1 MLFDARTALINEKV
15 GDAQWQGIQTGKKTI
30 TVFIGKGELM
40 SDLIDRQD
48 AIDAVAF
55 GITYTKVFDKE
66 TGKVKVKELFAEGN
80 YELKNAI
87 DRIKE
92 LPSVDAVEVVRCK
105 DCKFAS
111 YEPCKDFVN
120 VYVCNYSYWTRAQ
133 GGRYPDWY
141 CARAERRTDAVE

>member
-1 MLFDARTALINEKV
+1 M
-15 GDAQWQGIQTGKKTI
+15 GDP
-30 TVFIGKGELM
+30 
-40 SDLIDRQD
+40 IDRQA

-66 TGKVKVKELFAEGN
+66 TGKVKELFAECN

-105 DCKFAS
+105 DCVRWNTIFDRTKAEYGLCQIRS
-111 YEPCKDFVN
+111 QLEATKNDDF
-120 VYVCNYSYWTRAQ
+120 CSR
-133 GGRYPDWY
+133 G
-141 CARAERRTDAVE
+141 ERRTDDCN

>member
-1 MLFDARTALINEKV
+1 MN
-15 GDAQWQGIQTGKKTI
+15 
-30 TVFIGKGELM
+30 
-40 SDLIDRQD
+40 DLIDRKD

-92 LPSVDAVEVVRCK
+92 LPSAEPEVIRCK
-105 DCKFAS
+105 DCKYYNPEKDERSWNSESCDHPLLDATDP
-111 YEPCKDFVN
+111 YEWYALRVNPDDF
-120 VYVCNYSYWTRAQ
+120 CSR
-133 GGRYPDWY
+133 G
-141 CARAERRTDAVE
+141 ERKTDEN